1 MGKLLLIDDDVGLC
15 ELLSEYLSPEGFT
28 VSVAHDGDSGIALA
42 SREAFQVL
50 VLDIMLPG
58 RDGLEVLRVLRQRGI
73 ETPVLM
79 LTARG
84 EDVDRIIGLE
94 LGADDYL
101 PKPCN
106 PRELV
111 ARLRAILRRARTD
124 GSGPLLEIG
133 DLQLRPGDRSL
144 RCQGEEVPLTG
155 AEFEV
160 LQVLLRTAG
169 EVISKE
175 DLCQQALGRS
185 LGRYDRS
192 LDVHISSLRRKLGP
206 HPNGPARIQAVRG
219 RGYLYTRP
227 DR

>member
-1 MGKLLLIDDDVGLC
+1 MRILIIEDNRDIAANLGDYLTDRGHEVDYAFDGVTGLH
-15 ELLSEYLSPEGFT
+15 L
-28 VSVAHDGDSGIALA
+28 AIANEFDA
-42 SREAFQVL
+42 M
-50 VLDIMLPG
+50 VLDLALPG
-58 RDGLEVLRVLRQRGI
+58 MDGLEVCRKLREEGRK

-111 ARLRAILRRARTD
+111 ARLKAILRRSRPEVGD
-124 GSGPLLEIG
+124 GLISLG
-133 DLQLRPGDRSL
+133 DLQLRPGDRRL
-144 RCQGEEVPLTG
+144 RRGGETLALTG

-160 LQVLLRTAG
+160 LRVLLRAAG
-169 EVISKE
+169 EVIDK
-175 DLCQQALGRS
+175 DTLCQQALGRP

-206 HPNGPARIQAVRG
+206 HPDGSPRIQAVRG
-219 RGYLYTRP
+219 RGYLYTRC
-227 DR
+227 DG

>member
-1 MGKLLLIDDDVGLC
+1 MINLLLIDDDVALC
-15 ELLSEYLSPEGFT
+15 ELLTEYLTPEDFA
-28 VSVAHDGDSGIALA
+28 VSAVHDGDSGVARA
-42 SREAFQVL
+42 STGDFQVL

-58 RDGLEVLRVLRQRGI
+58 RDGLAVLRTLRQRGV

-84 EDVDRIIGLE
+84 EDVDRIVGLE

-111 ARLRAILRRARTD
+111 ARLKAILRRSRPEVGD
-124 GSGPLLEIG
+124 GLISLG
-133 DLQLRPGDRSL
+133 DLQLRPGDRRL
-144 RCQGEEVPLTG
+144 RRGGETLALTG

-160 LQVLLRTAG
+160 LRVLLRAAG
-169 EVISKE
+169 EVIDK
-175 DLCQQALGRS
+175 DTLCQQALGRP

-206 HPNGPARIQAVRG
+206 HPDGSPRIQAVRG
-219 RGYLYTRP
+219 RGYLYTRC
-227 DR
+227 DG